1 VKAVFD
7 TNVLLAA
14 FLTEGVC
21 AKLFIRARK
30 SQFSLIT
37 CPFILHEF
45 ERIITKKFTAT
56 KQERENAV
64 ALITE
69 AAHDIVQPSGKLPGV
84 CRDKGDDN
92 VLACALEAAADYVVT
107 GDKDLLVLKT
117 FNPCDMESPG
127 SRRGRNAVS
136 RGRSRSLRA
145 PSAPAGGGS
154 TGIGIITPREFELLF
169 DR

>member
-21 AKLFIRARK
+21 AKLLTQARK
-30 SQFSLIT
+30 QQFNLYT

-45 ERIITKKFTAT
+45 ERILTKKFTAT

-69 AAHDIVQPSGKLPGV
+69 AAQESANPSAIPTGS
-84 CRDKGDDN
+84 CRDKDDDN
-92 VLACALEAAADYVVT
+92 VLACALEADADYLVT
-107 GDKDLLVLKT
+107 GDKDLLDLKV
-117 FNPCDMESPG
+117 FK
-127 SRRGRNAVS
+127 
-136 RGRSRSLRA
+136 
-145 PSAPAGGGS
+145 
-154 TGIGIITPREFELLF
+154 GIRIITPREFELLF
-169 DR
+169 DN